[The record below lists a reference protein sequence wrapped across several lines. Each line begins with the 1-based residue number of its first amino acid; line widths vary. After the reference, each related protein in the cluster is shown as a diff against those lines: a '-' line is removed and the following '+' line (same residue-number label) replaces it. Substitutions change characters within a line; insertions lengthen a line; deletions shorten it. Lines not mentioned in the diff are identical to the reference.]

1 MKTNMSRSA
10 VVRRSKR
17 LGEMKSSKGA
27 GEARFGEENLWTLKR
42 TGEDGS
48 AKKMEFEKRESGES
62 KRKIIEKRESEARKR
77 KRSSTRGEKYVD
89 LSPKQTAKEKAKVI
103 RRKKKVQKEKWLC
116 EWTLPVP
123 ALEKVFSYLDWKQ
136 LGRAMLVCHRW
147 NEVGG
152 HPSLWTRFP
161 LRLSGNLRNL
171 KRFAKI
177 HRLGWVKSLDIT
189 ITGSMKKSLVTFV
202 EAAVETL
209 PRLEQLFISCDDEF
223 LLSEFAD
230 SQVFIENI
238 LKTAD
243 NKLSRVGA
251 RARLS
256 TQVGPQSD
264 RISLLVR
271 CCLYY
276 VSNLDAATYTFL
288 KQSCLERN
296 ETNKVLIYGL
306 PGLHLTNEI
315 LETICT
321 RKPAFFSTNLL
332 IDQNVDLKKL
342 AGSLVFLSW
351 DVDPEKQEVAPLNAI
366 LDLQGG
372 QDYGVFL
379 GLDVPKDLLLKSNW
393 VGRLGGRARVE
404 ESIDNMICVLH
415 TENGLEIKEE

>member
-1 MKTNMSRSA
+1 MSKTA

-27 GEARFGEENLWTLKR
+27 GEARFEEENVWNLKR
-42 TGEDGS
+42 TGEDI
-48 AKKMEFEKRESGES
+48 AKKVEFEKREIGVS

-77 KRSSTRGEKYVD
+77 KRSSTRSEKYND
-89 LSPKQTAKEKAKVI
+89 LSAKQAAKDKVKVI
-103 RRKKKVQKEKWLC
+103 RRKKVQKEKWLC
-116 EWTLPVP
+116 EWTLPLP

-152 HPSLWTRFP
+152 HPSLWNRFP

-171 KRFAKI
+171 KRFAQI
-177 HRLGWVKSLDIT
+177 HRLGWVKSLDLT

-202 EAAVETL
+202 EAAIESL
-209 PRLEQLFISCDDEF
+209 PRLEELFISCDDEF
-223 LLSEFAD
+223 LFSEFTN
-230 SQVFIENI
+230 SQVRHSIENI
-238 LKTAD
+238 LKTTD
-243 NKLSRVGA
+243 NKISRVGA
-251 RARLS
+251 RAWLS
-256 TQVGPQSD
+256 TQVGPQSSP
-264 RISLLVR
+264 ISLLVR

-296 ETNKVLIYGL
+296 MNNIVVNKVVIYGL

-321 RKPAFFSTNLL
+321 NQRAFFSTNIL

-342 AGSLVFLSW
+342 AGFLVFFSW
-351 DVDPEKQEVAPLNAI
+351 FVDPEKQEVTPLNAI

-372 QDYGVFL
+372 KDNGAFL
-379 GLDVPKDLLLKSNW
+379 GLDVPKDLLLSSNW
-393 VGRLGGRARVE
+393 VGSLGGRARVE
-404 ESIDNMICVLH
+404 ESTRTMICILH